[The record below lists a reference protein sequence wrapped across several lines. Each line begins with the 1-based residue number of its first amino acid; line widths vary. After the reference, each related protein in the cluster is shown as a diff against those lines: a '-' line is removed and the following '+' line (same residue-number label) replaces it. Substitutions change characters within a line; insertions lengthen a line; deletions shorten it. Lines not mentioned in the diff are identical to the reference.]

1 MKFSQVI
8 GQEDATRRL
17 RQQAAEGRVPH
28 ALLFC
33 GPEGSGK
40 LASAWALASLLL
52 CQHPTE
58 GDSCGTCPA
67 CHMTA
72 NLAHPDLHFV
82 FPVVKGKSGKSAPVS
97 DMYLD
102 EWRTLMKESPY
113 FARETWLERMETQ
126 NQQAQ
131 IYVEESN
138 AILRKLSLKSS
149 QGGYKVMIIWQ
160 PELMN
165 IATANKLLKLLEE
178 PPGDTVIILVSERP
192 EQLLGTIVSRTQ
204 RIDFKP
210 LNEEELTQALMRD
223 NALEERTARGIARLS
238 GGSYATA
245 QSMLRVNE
253 DADLFFDMFVLLMR
267 LSYQRKVKDMF
278 EWSEQVASW
287 GRERQKSFLDY
298 CQRFI
303 RENFVYNFKLPQIN
317 YMGAKEADFAIRFA
331 RFVNEQN
338 VIGIMDELSD
348 ASRDI
353 EQNVN
358 PRMVFFDFALQMIVL
373 LIPKT
378 SKR

>member
-33 GPEGSGK
+33 GLEGSGK

-82 FPVVKGKSGKSAPVS
+82 FPVVKGKNGKSAPVS

-102 EWRTLMKESPY
+102 KWRTLMKESPY

-298 CQRFI
+298 CQRLI